1 MPEQIIQSRIIPRK
15 APQGILV
22 RSRLNNH
29 LFENLRCN
37 FIIISSPA
45 GYGKTTFVQN
55 FFESYKIK
63 YGWMYCSADINNFDI
78 FLSYLV
84 HSIKNIEN
92 TFGEKIIESLNSLEG
107 TQELKKDFQSI
118 IPALVGTFCN
128 DFINTFKEDVY
139 VVLLVRH
146 CKLFLFLLSCATGC
160 STITNIM
167 LN

>member
-15 APQGILV
+15 APSGILL
-22 RSRLNNH
+22 RGRLNNY
-29 LFENLRCN
+29 LFENLRSN

-78 FLSYLV
+78 FLNYFV
-84 HSIKNIEN
+84 HSIKILNSA
-92 TFGEKIIESLNSLEG
+92 FGGKIIESLNSLAG

-118 IPALVGTFCN
+118 IPALVGSFCN
-128 DFINTFKEDVY
+128 DLINMFKEDVY
-139 VVLLVRH
+139 VVLDDLH
-146 CKLFLFLLSCATGC
+146 
-160 STITNIM
+160 N
-167 LN
+167 